1 MSASSIETLSDPAA
15 RAAALPDLARLR
27 ITVFRE
33 WPYLYDGTLDYEER
47 YLAHFIAEPG
57 AVLVV
62 ARDGEAIV
70 GAATAS
76 PMATQEPA
84 LRKPFEDLGH
94 DVGRLFYFGESV
106 LLPGYRG
113 HGIGHAF
120 FDLREAGARAGGA
133 NAACFCGVIRPAD
146 HPLRPEGVRD
156 LGPFWRTRGY
166 APVEGA
172 IAHYDWKD
180 IDQPEDTRH
189 PMQFW
194 HRTL

>member
-1 MSASSIETLSDPAA
+1 MSVTVETLGDPEA

-27 ITVFRE
+27 IAVFRE
-33 WPYLYDGTLDYEER
+33 WPYLYEGTLAYEER

-62 ARDGEAIV
+62 ARDGDAIV

-76 PMATQEPA
+76 PMAGQDDYI
-84 LRKPFEDLGH
+84 RKPFGDAGQ

-120 FDLREAGARAGGA
+120 FDHREAGAKAAGA
-133 NAACFCGVIRPAD
+133 DAACFCGVIRPAD
-146 HPLRPEGVRD
+146 HPLRPEDARD
-156 LGPFWRTRGY
+156 LGSFWRARGY
-166 APVEGA
+166 APLDGM

-180 IDQPEDTRH
+180 IDQSEETRH

-194 HRTL
+194 HRKL